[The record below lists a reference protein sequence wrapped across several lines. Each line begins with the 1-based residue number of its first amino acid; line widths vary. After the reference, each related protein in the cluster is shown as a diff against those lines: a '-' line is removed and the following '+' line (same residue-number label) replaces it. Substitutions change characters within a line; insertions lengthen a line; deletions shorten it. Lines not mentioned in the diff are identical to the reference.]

1 MKNIT
6 KRIIA
11 LFAVVCVAASSFAG
25 CGDKESSSK
34 SASSEE
40 AVVQMP
46 LEIGSAK
53 DGNAIGTAPA
63 ELTTSAPAA
72 TTTAAAEDTTEIED
86 VTDADGQPVTTVAV
100 VTDASGAAV
109 TDAAGSTVTEV
120 VKVTTVVNKPAA
132 TAEAP
137 TTAAV
142 KYESKQDG
150 RYAMWLDI
158 SKDENF
164 FFEGDFL
171 HIVFKV
177 KEGIPDGDYKVRISP
192 DLSDVAGTAVYPSK
206 VIDGTVRVNKGNID
220 AIDVSG
226 ESGMVFYG
234 SNVACKQGDTI
245 DCYINIKNNT
255 GLVAFVI
262 WFYFDSNA
270 LEFVSAEA
278 SGEYKKIAR
287 DTEVGAG
294 GKSAAAAE

>member
-1 MKNIT
+1 MKTIT

-11 LFAVVCVAASSFAG
+11 VFSVVCVAMSSFAG
-25 CGDKESSSK
+25 CGDKDKKSSSST
-34 SASSEE
+34 SAVTQY
-40 AVVQMP
+40 A
-46 LEIGSAK
+46 LEIGQAG
-53 DGNAIGTAPA
+53 DGKTDDPGIKVDDKTSEAA
-63 ELTTSAPAA
+63 TSAP
-72 TTTAAAEDTTEIED
+72 AEDTTEIED
-86 VTDADGQPVTTVAV
+86 VTDADGQPVTESVTVTDANGAT
-100 VTDASGAAV
+100 VTDASGSAV
-109 TDAAGSTVTEV
+109 TET
-120 VKVTTVVNKPAA
+120 VKVTTVVKKPSSQ
-132 TAEAP
+132 T
-137 TTAAV
+137 TTAAS

-171 HIVFKV
+171 HIKFKV
-177 KEGIPDGDYKVRISP
+177 KEGIPDGDYKLRISP

-206 VIDGTVRVNKGNID
+206 VIDGTIRVNNGTIEET
-220 AIDVSG
+220 DVSG
-226 ESGMVFYG
+226 ESGMIFYG

-270 LEFVSAEA
+270 FEFVSAEA

-287 DTEVGAG
+287 DTEIGAG
-294 GKSAAAAE
+294 AQKSTEASN

>member
-1 MKNIT
+1 M
-6 KRIIA
+6 
-11 LFAVVCVAASSFAG
+11 SSLAG
-25 CGDKESSSK
+25 CGDNSNSSNSSS
-34 SASSEE
+34 ASKEE
-40 AVVQMP
+40 AVLQLP
-46 LEIGSAK
+46 LEVGAAA

-63 ELTTSAPAA
+63 ELTSEAP
-72 TTTAAAEDTTEIED
+72 TTTAAVEEVTEIED

-100 VTDASGAAV
+100 VTDAAGAPV

-120 VKVTTVVNKPAA
+120 VKVTTVVNKPASS
-132 TAEAP
+132 AETP
-137 TTAAV
+137 TTPAV

-164 FFEGDFL
+164 YFEGDFL
-171 HIVFKV
+171 HMVFKV
-177 KEGIPDGDYKVRISP
+177 KDGIPDGDYKIRISP

-206 VIDGTVRVNKGNID
+206 VIDGTVRVNKGAID

-226 ESGMVFYG
+226 ENGMVFYG
-234 SNVACKQGDTI
+234 NNVACKQGDTI
-245 DCYINIKNNT
+245 DCYINIKNNS

-294 GKSAAAAE
+294 KKSVSTDTAS

>member
-1 MKNIT
+1 MKTLT

-11 LFAVVCVAASSFAG
+11 VFAVVCVAMSSFAG
-25 CGDKESSSK
+25 CGDKKKSSSV
-34 SASSEE
+34 SSDD
-40 AVVQMP
+40 ATMQYP
-46 LEIGSAK
+46 LEFGKAE
-53 DGNAIGTAPA
+53 DGNALATAPA
-63 ELTTSAPAA
+63 EETTSAPVV
-72 TTTAAAEDTTEIED
+72 EDTTEIED
-86 VTDADGQPVTTVAV
+86 VTDADGQPVTEAAV
-100 VTDASGAAV
+100 VTDAEGATVTDDSGAAV
-109 TDAAGSTVTEV
+109 TEMVN
-120 VKVTTVVNKPAA
+120 VTTVVKKSGSDSTTTPAA
-132 TAEAP
+132 
-137 TTAAV
+137 

-177 KEGIPDGDYKVRISP
+177 KENIPDGDYKIRISP

-206 VIDGTVRVNKGNID
+206 VIDGTVRVTKGTIED
-220 AIDVSG
+220 IDVSG
-226 ESGMVFYG
+226 ETGMVFYG
-234 SNVACKQGDTI
+234 NNVACKQGDTV
-245 DCYINIKNNT
+245 DCYINIKNNS

-278 SGEYKKIAR
+278 SGEYQKIAR

-294 GKSAAAAE
+294 GKAAATTAE

>member
-6 KRIIA
+6 KRIVA

-25 CGDKESSSK
+25 CGDKGTSSTS
-34 SASSEE
+34 SSSEE
-40 AVVQMP
+40 AVLQMP
-46 LEIGSAK
+46 LEFGAAE
-53 DGNAIGTAPA
+53 DGNAIGTTPA
-63 ELTTSAPAA
+63 EITTSAPA
-72 TTTAAAEDTTEIED
+72 TTTAAVEDTTEIED

-109 TDAAGSTVTEV
+109 TDAAGSRVTEV
-120 VKVTTVVNKPAA
+120 VKVTTIVTKPAA
-132 TAEAP
+132 SETP

-177 KEGIPDGDYKVRISP
+177 KDGIPDGDYKVRISP

-206 VIDGTVRVNKGNID
+206 VIDGTVRVNKGEIGD
-220 AIDVSG
+220 IDVSG

-234 SNVACKQGDTI
+234 NNVACKQGDTI

-294 GKSAAAAE
+294 GKSATAE